1 MRENNGY
8 CFKQNMNNCI
18 HLMIFND
25 FYEIQWEYC
34 SLFLMWF
41 SNRIGVCWILKFEKE
56 NNVWVLIISMQ

>member
-41 SNRIGVCWILKFEKE
+41 
-56 NNVWVLIISMQ
+56 